1 MIVSKILN
9 INAHQKLS
17 TMNPGTIDPAS
28 IMTMA
33 LITSKNK
40 PNVTTVSGI
49 VKITKRGLTVAF
61 SMEIITA
68 TMKEVIKASKLLP
81 VMAIPGRR

>member
-1 MIVSKILN
+1 MLN